1 MANKLIITDFHQKI
15 LYAYIEDNNLTE
27 LSLEGSS
34 SILGS
39 ICVGTVENIVKN
51 INAAFVRIN
60 SDNLCYYPLD
70 NQHIFL
76 NKKNNQTLVIGDQ
89 ILVQVNKEGI
99 KTKNPMVTG
108 NISLT
113 GKYCVLDLTSGFIGI
128 SNKITDKDK
137 IIYYKELVSKHLQ
150 EGRGVIVRTGAISVS
165 DEEFIEEIVELN
177 HLMDSILEKSKYVS
191 GQQII
196 YKKANYI
203 SYINGFS
210 MNSIDEIITDVQDV
224 YNELR
229 LCYEKNDVKML
240 DKLKYYEDDYS
251 LKLLYNLSRELDNV
265 TKKKVWLKSGAYLII
280 EQTEAMVVID
290 VNTGKSISKKSK
302 DEHFF
307 KVNVEA
313 ALEIS
318 RQLRLRNLSGIIII
332 DFINMGTDN
341 HKEELINY
349 LKSLIAKDK
358 VKTTFVDITKLN
370 LVELTRKKIKKT
382 VLEQIE
388 E

>member
-165 DEEFIEEIVELN
+165 DEELIEEIVELN

-229 LCYEKNDVKML
+229 LCYEKNDIKML